1 MRRQETTYYLE
12 MTGPGELCASPAPRG
27 DLKLTLATVADP
39 ELNRFFYSS
48 VGRDWC
54 WVDRLT
60 WTRDDWL
67 AWLSRPGHETWVL
80 YVGGTPAGYFEFDC
94 GEEAAV
100 EIAYLGL
107 LPEFVGRG
115 MGGYLLSQATRR
127 AWEKGAN
134 RVWLHTS
141 SFDHPAA
148 LANYRSRGFRLF
160 KTEVS
165 YKDLPD
171 RPRGCSE

>member
-12 MTGPGELCASPAPRG
+12 MTDPGELRASPAPRG

-39 ELNRFFYSS
+39 QLNRFFYSS
-48 VGRDWC
+48 VGRDWY
-54 WVDRLT
+54 WIDRLA
-60 WTRDDWL
+60 WPRDQWL
-67 AWLSRPGHETWVL
+67 AWLDRPGHETWTLEVA
-80 YVGGTPAGYFEFDC
+80 GTPAGYFELDC
-94 GEEAAV
+94 GVEAAI

-115 MGGYLLSQATRR
+115 LGGYLLSEATRR
-127 AWEKGAN
+127 AWEKGAS

-160 KTEVS
+160 KTEIT

-171 RPRGCSE
+171 RPPG